1 MANILCHS
9 EKVEIA
15 LGENAD
21 FIELLPVVQSALL
34 RYRRERRLSELAR
47 NIGFSKNRL
56 TELMHGKRKL
66 TPYYLLKLIEA
77 GVMTPAQLF
86 GEPETE
92 DLPPSKRILAR
103 RLLIDPVILDVLDE
117 EIQLLLKETA
127 EQNRVDDLKTILK
140 TILKK

>member
-1 MANILCHS
+1 MELS
-9 EKVEIA
+9 
-15 LGENAD
+15 ENAD
-21 FIELLPVVQSALL
+21 FMELLPIVQSALL

-77 GVMTPAQLF
+77 GVMTTDQLL
-86 GEPETE
+86 GRSDGE

-103 RLLIDPVILDVLDE
+103 RLLIDPAILAVLDE
-117 EIQLLLKETA
+117 EVQDLLKETA
-127 EQNRVDDLKTILK
+127 EQNRIDDLKTILK
-140 TILKK
+140 TLLKK